1 MDRFAQ
7 IVGGLMVLLTIYVA
21 FTSHP
26 PIGLA
31 LQYLHAGKIDVMSI
45 ITLVGGSVGGYITFA
60 GGHRLL

>member
-31 LQYLHAGKIDVMSI
+31 LSN
-45 ITLVGGSVGGYITFA
+45 TFMPEK
-60 GGHRLL
+60 LTS